1 MEAITQ
7 IPRMPVCS
15 IRTTTMAMRTAT
27 IRSVWSWLFEH
38 SDTQRNVKVSIPA
51 GRSSRRTPRGRLNT
65 AWVLL
70 NEKSIQEENDK
81 DNWICIKEV

>member
-1 MEAITQ
+1 MEAITVMEPMQ
-7 IPRMPVCS
+7 ACS

-27 IRSVWSWLFEH
+27 IRSVWFWLPVH
-38 SDTQRNVKVSIPA
+38 SDTQRNIKVSIPA

-70 NEKSIQEENDK
+70 NEKSIQEENDN